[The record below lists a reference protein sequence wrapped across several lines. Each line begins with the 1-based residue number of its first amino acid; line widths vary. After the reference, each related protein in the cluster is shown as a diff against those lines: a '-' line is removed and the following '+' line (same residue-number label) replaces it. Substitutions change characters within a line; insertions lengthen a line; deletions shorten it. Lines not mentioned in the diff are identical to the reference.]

1 MSYPMTSQDKLPH
14 SKDTL
19 IQAINNGFTPKYLFF
34 WGHQASNIKSC
45 LSQWYQA
52 PFSKDNFT
60 YLTAEHFMMAEKAR
74 LFHDKAIENKI
85 INATHPGEAKMLG
98 RMISKFDQAKWD
110 EHRFDIVVEGNLLK
124 FEQNPHLM
132 TFLLNTEQRILV
144 EASPVDKIWGIGLA
158 ENHEH
163 VARPE
168 HWLGLNLLGF
178 ALMKVR
184 TILKE
189 A

>member
-1 MSYPMTSQDKLPH
+1 MTSQDKLPH
-14 SKDTL
+14 SKDSL
-19 IQAINNGFTPKYLFF
+19 IQAIDNGFKPKYLFF
-34 WGHQASNIKSC
+34 WGHHPNNIKNC

-52 PFSKDNFT
+52 SFCKDNFT

-74 LFHDKAIENKI
+74 LFHDKDIENKI
-85 INATHPGEAKMLG
+85 INATHPGEAKALG
-98 RMISKFDQAKWD
+98 RMVSKFDQAKWD
-110 EHRFDIVVEGNLLK
+110 ELRFDIVVRGNLLK
-124 FEQNPHLM
+124 FEQNPQLM

-163 VARPE
+163 AAQPE

-184 TILKE
+184 TILKK